1 MPTPYSFSLCS
12 ANADVELDLFSFVG
26 RERISQLYQF
36 EVTVSATEPLDIDAA
51 VGERAELMVRQKRTV
66 EGTVEVLSRPV
77 YGIVSEV
84 QAGAHKQVGDD
95 VLDFYRFQVVPQ
107 LWKLSL
113 SRRSRVFRDKTVGSI
128 LQTVLEGAGLTA
140 DVDFKIHLEK
150 DTQGA
155 FYEEREFCVQYKES
169 DFAFISRLMEHEG
182 IFYYFEMEE
191 AEGGEGAED
200 TEEKREVLVIT
211 DANPA
216 DDLPDVEYQDSSAS
230 DPRPAIH
237 RMTLRR
243 TLTPG
248 KVRVW
253 NNDVG
258 EFKGHG
264 HSTGTV
270 SDGDERVEYEED
282 GEWLQERREATDQ
295 HVDDNVGDLSNL
307 EQRLSQVARRRSE
320 EIAANQ
326 ASAYRGQMTDPRF
339 WASAVVE
346 PTLWN
351 EKGPGDAPALPG
363 GETRFL
369 ITGLHHAGVQRSG
382 AHGGFDERDTLL
394 DAYPT
399 DLLPLLQTAGEIGD
413 CSYIGA
419 FTCIPA
425 AMPYRAPRT
434 TPVPR
439 VPGILTAKIE
449 DQGEAS
455 VDAEGRYRLRMHFD
469 HSDNASATEGST
481 RPVHMAQPYSGPDYG
496 FHFPNRKGAEA
507 VVSFIDGDIN
517 RPVMLSTVPTPK
529 NHTVVPNTKHKLP
542 TQNVP
547 EGAGAAAV
555 AAGEGITSGNQE
567 PQTYDPNKNVIQTEK
582 GHRLVMDDNDGTS
595 NVGIS
600 LQVGTSPIDGGTADA
615 YWASRIDLG
624 GYRKKAFI
632 EQFMDSASHV
642 HPWLGAALFKRIQA
656 IPEYAGMISEI
667 TASAVS
673 TGNYISD
680 TFGDTA
686 PVGIGG
692 VSSQDVKFAGA
703 NGVNLVMPNLL
714 GAWGVGILPGMGPGN
729 HRVGYAIVNFL
740 INVLYQDTIRSGMD
754 FAEKV
759 KKKTEDADPD
769 FPELGK
775 EWSRLQDFWGWER
788 KKKLAFVSG
797 TLNSAMGM
805 PAINLKSAAGIN
817 LAAFG
822 KTSVMGG
829 YGGIELN
836 SKSVMSQSAD
846 LDFNIEA
853 GQSLVIKTK
862 GKPIGSPGFLGVWP
876 RLAGALPLVKNI
888 PFPKKASPKP
898 SPEDCSLTLLNE
910 NEDINLYAPKG
921 SIQMKAEGL
930 LNVASTKGS
939 ILAHAKRGSISLRTE
954 ESGAALLKDSGIS
967 LSSSKAISL
976 VAGDGKAS
984 ITLHP
989 DGTIDISGTKV
1000 TISGSDETLVKGGKT
1015 LDMHGK
1021 TTTVNASAP
1030 AAGAPPQPPEKTDL
1044 MEAPVLQQMDPAEPS
1059 ADASP
1064 KELKRIAA
1072 LNMSIA
1078 KYNAA
1083 EQRRFQKQE
1092 QEYNKYIKDLQKYYT
1107 DISAWVSKTGQ
1118 STATLELGTSGIK
1131 ADTKS
1136 DVKITCTNYSSDAK
1150 LKSET
1155 KGTMID
1161 ANAKGILSIKGAMT
1175 KIG

>member
-1 MPTPYSFSLCS
+1 MTTPYSFSLLS
-12 ANADVELDLFSFVG
+12 ANADVELDVFSFVG
-26 RERISQLYQF
+26 RERMSQLYQF
-36 EVTVSATEPLDIDAA
+36 EVTVSATAPLDIDAA
-51 VGERAELMVRQKRTV
+51 VGERAELMMRQERTIV
-66 EGTVEVLSRPV
+66 GTAEVLSRPV

-84 QAGAHKQVGDD
+84 QVGAHKEVGDD
-95 VLDFYRFQVVPQ
+95 VLHFYRFQVVPQ

-113 SRRSRVFRDKTVGSI
+113 SRRSRVFRDNTVGSI
-128 LQTVLEGAGLTA
+128 LHTVLSGAGLQA
-140 DVDFKIHLEK
+140 DVDFQVELGR
-150 DTQGA
+150 DAQGA
-155 FYEEREFCVQYKES
+155 LYEEREFCVQYKES
-169 DFAFISRLMEHEG
+169 DFAFISRLMEYEG
-182 IFYYFEMEE
+182 IFYYFEMQE
-191 AEGGEGAED
+191 AEEVENR
-200 TEEKREVLVIT
+200 REVLVIT
-211 DANPA
+211 DGNPA
-216 DDLPDVEYQDSSAS
+216 DELPDVEYQDRSAS

-258 EFKGHG
+258 DFKEHG
-264 HSTGTV
+264 DSEAPV
-270 SDGDERVEYEED
+270 ARGDEGVAYEED
-282 GEWLQERREATDQ
+282 GEWLQETRGATER
-295 HVDDNVGDLSNL
+295 HVDDNVGDLDRL

-320 EIAANQ
+320 EIEANQ
-326 ASAYRGQMTDPRF
+326 AGAYRGEVTDPRF

-351 EKGPGDAPALPG
+351 ENGPGDAPALPG

-369 ITGLHHAGVQRSG
+369 ITGLHHAGAQRSG
-382 AHGGFDERDTLL
+382 THGGFDERDTQL

-399 DLLPLLQTAGEIGD
+399 DLQPLLQTAGQTNEAA
-413 CSYIGA
+413 YAGA

-425 AMPYRAPRT
+425 AKPYRAPRT

-449 DQGEAS
+449 DQGEAT

-469 HSDNASATEGST
+469 HDEHQADTEGST

-496 FHFPNRKGAEA
+496 FHFPNREGAEA
-507 VVSFIDGDIN
+507 VVAFIDGDIN

-542 TQNVP
+542 TQNAP

-555 AAGEGITSGNQE
+555 AAGEGITPENQE
-567 PQTYDPNKNVIQTEK
+567 PQTFDANKNVIQTKK
-582 GHRLVMDDNDGTS
+582 GHRLVMDDNDGTG

-600 LQVGTSPIDGGTADA
+600 LQVGKSPIEGGTADA
-615 YWASRIDLG
+615 YWASRIDMG

-642 HPWLGAALFKRIQA
+642 HPWLGSALSKRIQA
-656 IPEYAGMISEI
+656 IPEYAGLIGEI

-673 TGNYISD
+673 TGDYISD

-703 NGVNLVMPNLL
+703 NGVNLIMPNLL
-714 GAWGVGILPGMGPGN
+714 GAWGVGILPGLGPGN
-729 HRVGYAIVNFL
+729 HRVGNAIVNFL
-740 INVLYQDTIRSGMD
+740 INVLYQDTIREGMD
-754 FAEKV
+754 FAEHV
-759 KKKTEDADPD
+759 KKKSQDADPD

-775 EWSRLQDFWGWER
+775 EWSRLQDFWGWEK

-797 TLNSAMGM
+797 TVQSAMGM

-829 YGGIELN
+829 YGGIELE
-836 SKSVMSQSAD
+836 SKSVMNQSAD

-853 GQSLVIKTK
+853 KQSLVIKTK

-876 RLAGALPLVKNI
+876 RLAGAFPLVKKI

-898 SPEDCSLTLLNE
+898 SPADCHLTLLNE
-910 NEDINLYAPKG
+910 NQNIQLFTPKG
-921 SIQMKAEGL
+921 DIRAKAKNTL
-930 LNVASTKGS
+930 HLASTKGS
-939 ILAHAKRGSISLRTE
+939 ITAEAPE
-954 ESGAALLKDSGIS
+954 GAICLNTGTAGVNVREDSGVS
-967 LSSSKAISL
+967 LISSKEPISL
-976 VAGDGKAS
+976 VAGEAS

-989 DGTIDISGTKV
+989 DGTIDINGTKV
-1000 TISGSDETLVKGGKT
+1000 TINGSDETLVKGGKT
-1015 LDMHGK
+1015 LEMHGK
-1021 TTTVNASAP
+1021 TTTINASAP
-1030 AAGAPPQPPEKTDL
+1030 PPGTPPQMPDKPDA
-1044 MEAPVLQQMDPAEPS
+1044 MAAPVLDQMEPAEPS
-1059 ADASP
+1059 PDAS
-1064 KELKRIAA
+1064 KEELKRVAA
-1072 LNMSIA
+1072 LNKSIA
-1078 KYNAA
+1078 EYNAA
-1083 EQRRFQKQE
+1083 QQRRYQKRE
-1092 QEYNKYIKDLQKYYT
+1092 QEYSKYIKALEKYYT

-1136 DVKITCTNYSSDAK
+1136 DVKITCTNYSTDAK

>member
-1 MPTPYSFSLCS
+1 MITPYSFSLLN
-12 ANADVELDLFSFVG
+12 ANAHVELDVFSFVG
-26 RERISQLYQF
+26 RERMSQLYQF
-36 EVTVSATEPLDIDAA
+36 EVTVSATDPLDIDAA
-51 VGERAELMVRQKRTV
+51 VGERAELMMRQERTV
-66 EGTVEVLSRPV
+66 KGTTAEVLDRPV

-84 QAGAHKQVGDD
+84 QVGARKQVGDD
-95 VLDFYRFQVVPQ
+95 VLNFYRFQVVPQ
-107 LWKLSL
+107 VWKLSL
-113 SRRSRVFRDKTVGSI
+113 SRRSRVFRDNAVHSI
-128 LQTVLEGAGLTA
+128 LETVLMGAGLRP
-140 DVDFKIHLEK
+140 DVDFQVHLGS
-150 DTQGA
+150 DTRGGL
-155 FYEEREFCVQYKES
+155 YEVREFCVQYKES

-191 AEGGEGAED
+191 AEEAE
-200 TEEKREVLVIT
+200 KRREVLVIT
-211 DANPA
+211 DGNPA
-216 DDLPDVEYQDSSAS
+216 DELPEVEYQDSSAS

-243 TLTPG
+243 TLAPG
-248 KVRVW
+248 RVKVW
-253 NNDVG
+253 NNDIG
-258 EFKGHG
+258 DFKEHG
-264 HSTGTV
+264 HSNGAV
-270 SDGDERVEYEED
+270 SHGDEGVEYEED
-282 GEWLQERREATDQ
+282 GEWLQERREATEQ
-295 HVDDNVGDLSNL
+295 HVDDNVGDLSRL
-307 EQRLSQVARRRSE
+307 QQRLAQVARRRSE

-326 ASAYRGQMTDPRF
+326 AGAYRGQMTDPRF
-339 WASAVVE
+339 WAGAVVE
-346 PTLWN
+346 PTLWDEN
-351 EKGPGDAPALPG
+351 GPGDAPALPG

-369 ITGLHHAGVQRSG
+369 ITSLHHAGAQRSG
-382 AHGGFDERDTLL
+382 AHGGFDEGDTQL

-399 DLLPLLQTAGEIGD
+399 DLQPLLQTVSQTNESA
-413 CSYIGA
+413 YAGA

-425 AMPYRAPRT
+425 ATPYRAPRT

-449 DQGEAS
+449 DQGEAT

-469 HSDNASATEGST
+469 HNDNGSDTEGST

-496 FHFPNRKGAEA
+496 FHFPNREGAEA
-507 VVSFIDGDIN
+507 VVAFIDGDIN

-542 TQNVP
+542 TQNAP

-555 AAGEGITSGNQE
+555 AAGEGITPENQE
-567 PQTYDPNKNVIQTEK
+567 PQTFDANKNVIQTQR

-600 LQVGTSPIDGGTADA
+600 LQVGKSPIQGGTADA
-615 YWASRIDLG
+615 YWASRIDMG

-642 HPWLGAALFKRIQA
+642 HPWLGSALFKRLQA
-656 IPEYAGMISEI
+656 IPEYAGLVGEI

-673 TGNYISD
+673 TGDYIAD

-703 NGVNLVMPNLL
+703 NGVNLIMPNLL
-714 GAWGVGILPGMGPGN
+714 GAWGVGILPGIGPGN
-729 HRVGYAIVNFL
+729 HRVGNAIVNFL
-740 INVLYQDTIRSGMD
+740 INVLYQDTIREGMD
-754 FAEKV
+754 FAEEV
-759 KKKTEDADPD
+759 KKKSEDADPD

-775 EWSRLQDFWGWER
+775 KWSRLQDFYGWEK

-797 TLNSAMGM
+797 TLQSAMGM

-817 LAAFG
+817 LAAFS

-829 YGGIELN
+829 YGGIELE
-836 SKSVMSQSAD
+836 SKSVMNQSAD

-910 NEDINLYAPKG
+910 NQDINLYTPKG
-921 SIQMKAEGL
+921 SIQMKAEGM
-930 LNVASTKGS
+930 LNVESTKGS
-939 ILAHAKRGSISLRTE
+939 ILANAMRGSISLRTE
-954 ESGAALLKDSGIS
+954 ESGAALLKSGIS
-967 LSSSKAISL
+967 LQSSKAISF

-1000 TISGSDETLVKGGKT
+1000 TINGSDQTLVKGGKT

-1021 TTTVNASAP
+1021 TTTINASAP
-1030 AAGAPPQPPEKTDL
+1030 AAGSPPQMPEKPDV

-1059 ADASP
+1059 PDAS
-1064 KELKRIAA
+1064 KEELKRIAA

-1078 KYNAA
+1078 EYNAA

-1092 QEYNKYIKDLQKYYT
+1092 QEYNKYIKALEKYYT

-1118 STATLELGTSGIK
+1118 STATLALGTSGIK